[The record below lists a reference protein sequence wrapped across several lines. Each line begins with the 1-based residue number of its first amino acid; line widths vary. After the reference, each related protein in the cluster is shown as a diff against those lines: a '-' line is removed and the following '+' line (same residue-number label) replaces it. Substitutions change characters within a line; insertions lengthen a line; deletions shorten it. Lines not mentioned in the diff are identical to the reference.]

1 VRIISDMPDR
11 PRTRAGQGGL
21 AVRRDILTR
30 VLLLTVLLLASAC
43 QTTGS
48 GANEPDADVPMRRL
62 AAPRGS
68 FAGVAWLPDGR
79 LYFGWAVEA
88 GGDPEIWRIPA
99 AGGAAQRL
107 WLPNQPGCRRTRYLR
122 VATLPDGRL
131 GLTRLCSK
139 APPPTGD
146 TGAVDPRTST
156 YLPLAPLE
164 DLNPS
169 GVTWRKN
176 LRSGFLSRTSGSC
189 AGIAALT
196 HDGPQRWP
204 TPAAMDGR
212 TWELDGYVFAAGDVY
227 CAGQGR
233 ADLPLLSPY
242 ETALYF
248 VASPDSVGVDEA
260 IRREETPWRLYRWA
274 VSGDRPTGQPEEL
287 TGDLG
292 KPFGLAISPDGRTL
306 AFAGQHDRKYGLW
319 RVDSATGAVRRLAG
333 GKFVSAS
340 FSPDGR
346 QLAAVFQQDADHGFL
361 EVLDLP

>member
-1 VRIISDMPDR
+1 MGAPGSWTGTSSR
-11 PRTRAGQGGL
+11 PA
-21 AVRRDILTR
+21 
-30 VLLLTVLLLASAC
+30 
-43 QTTGS
+43 
-48 GANEPDADVPMRRL
+48 
-62 AAPRGS
+62 
-68 FAGVAWLPDGR
+68 
-79 LYFGWAVEA
+79 
-88 GGDPEIWRIPA
+88 
-99 AGGAAQRL
+99 
-107 WLPNQPGCRRTRYLR
+107 
-122 VATLPDGRL
+122 
-131 GLTRLCSK
+131 
-139 APPPTGD
+139 
-146 TGAVDPRTST
+146 TST
-156 YLPLAPLE
+156 APAKAAHLP
-164 DLNPS
+164 
-169 GVTWRKN
+169 V
-176 LRSGFLSRTSGSC
+176 
-189 AGIAALT
+189 
-196 HDGPQRWP
+196 
-204 TPAAMDGR
+204 
-212 TWELDGYVFAAGDVY
+212 
-227 CAGQGR
+227 
-233 ADLPLLSPY
+233 LSPD